1 MTLPVLDINDTNL
14 GLWRDGEMA
23 LSSPGY
29 ALLEGATYRF
39 GEAAREQARLH
50 PRQINHRYWSQLD
63 TEPLTPAFG
72 PSRHTA
78 DLVHSHL
85 LAIHEAGGRPE
96 QLLLA
101 APGSLQHDQ
110 LALLLG
116 IIEQCPF
123 SVAGLADRAV
133 AAVASYPVGEYN
145 WHVELQFNQA
155 LLTGMRHEGGALV
168 RDNMVPIPGSGWLAF
183 QESLARAVAEAFIR
197 QTRFDPRHSARD
209 EQALFDALPGILRKL
224 LTASETNVEFDGRQA
239 RVERSSLAEAC
250 DSHYQR
256 ILRTLAAGDARVF
269 LGSTL
274 FALPALTELLP
285 EAVQCEA
292 AAVSAGVTGHQDQVL
307 ADGSGIRF
315 ITSLPA
321 HAATGSAK
329 AAPAPTQTPA
339 AEKPPEIEQIEPSRC
354 QIEFSDG
361 ELHIQPVSGPAP
373 ALNGQPLGGAARLGD
388 GDRLELPDGSSWR
401 LVRESAGDS

>member
-1 MTLPVLDINDTNL
+1 MSLPVLDINDANL
-14 GLWRDGEMA
+14 GLWCDGEMTLA
-23 LSSPGY
+23 SPGY
-29 ALLEGATYRF
+29 ALLEGNSYTF
-39 GEAAREQARLH
+39 GEAARQQARLH

-72 PSRHTA
+72 TSRHTA

-96 QLLLA
+96 QIVLA

-133 AAVASYPVGEYN
+133 AATAGQAVSHYN
-145 WHVELQFNQA
+145 WHVELQLNQA
-155 LLTGMRHEGGALV
+155 LLTGMRYEAGMLV

-224 LTASETNVEFDGRQA
+224 QTASETNVEFDGRQA
-239 RVERSSLAEAC
+239 RIERTSLAEAC

-256 ILRTLAAGDARVF
+256 ILRTLTAGDAKVF
-269 LGSTL
+269 LGATL
-274 FALPALTELLP
+274 CALPALLEILP
-285 EAVQCEA
+285 DAVQCDA
-292 AAVSAGVTGHQDQVL
+292 AAVSSGVAGHRDKVL
-307 ADGSGIRF
+307 ADASGIRF

-321 HAATGSAK
+321 NA
-329 AAPAPTQTPA
+329 A
-339 AEKPPEIEQIEPSRC
+339 AESASAPVETEIEQLVPSRC
-354 QIEFSDG
+354 QIEFNSG
-361 ELHIQPVSGPAP
+361 ALHIQPLSGPTP
-373 ALNGQPLGGAARLGD
+373 ELNGQPLAASARIED
-388 GDRLELPDGSSWR
+388 GDRLTLPDGTTWR
-401 LVRESAGDS
+401 LVKDAQQ

>member
-1 MTLPVLDINDTNL
+1 MNLPILDINDASL

-29 ALLEGATYRF
+29 ALLEGNSYRF
-39 GEAAREQARLH
+39 GEPARQQARLH

-72 PSRHTA
+72 SSRHTA

-85 LAIHEAGGRPE
+85 LAIHEAGGRPD
-96 QLLLA
+96 QVVLA

-116 IIEQCPF
+116 IVEQCPF

-133 AAVASYPVGEYN
+133 AATAGQAVSEYN
-145 WHVELQFNQA
+145 WHVELQLNQA
-155 LLTGMRHEGGALV
+155 LLTGMRYEAGSIV

-209 EQALFDALPGILRKL
+209 EQALFDALPGILKKL
-224 LTASETNVEFDGRQA
+224 LSASETNVEFDGRQA
-239 RVERSSLAEAC
+239 RVERASLAEAC

-256 ILRTLAAGDARVF
+256 ILRTLLAGDAQVF
-269 LGSTL
+269 LGATL
-274 FALPALTELLP
+274 NGLPSLREKLP
-285 EAVQCEA
+285 DAVQCEA
-292 AAVSAGVTGHQDQVL
+292 TAVSAGVDVHQDRVL
-307 ADGSGIRF
+307 ADATGIRF

-321 HAATGSAK
+321 NAPAASAPVPEPAPV
-329 AAPAPTQTPA
+329 AAP
-339 AEKPPEIEQIEPSRC
+339 EPEPEPEQIAPSRC
-354 QIEFSDG
+354 QIEFRDG
-361 ELHIQPVSGPAP
+361 GLSIQPQSGPAP
-373 ALNGQPLGGAARLGD
+373 ALNGRALVAETQLGD
-388 GDRLELPDGSSWR
+388 GDLLQLPDGTIWR
-401 LVRESAGDS
+401 LSRET

>member
-1 MTLPVLDINDTNL
+1 MSLPVLDINDASL
-14 GLWRDGEMA
+14 GLWRNGAMD

-29 ALLEGATYRF
+29 ALLEGNGYRF
-39 GEAAREQARLH
+39 GEPAREQARLH

-72 PSRHTA
+72 SSRHTA

-85 LAIHEAGGRPE
+85 LAIHENSGRPD
-96 QLLLA
+96 QVILA

-133 AAVASYPVGEYN
+133 AATAEQEVGEYN
-145 WHVELQFNQA
+145 WHVELQLNQA
-155 LLTGMRHEGGALV
+155 LLTGMRFESGVLV

-209 EQALFDALPGILRKL
+209 EQALFDALPGILNKL
-224 LTASETNVEFDGRQA
+224 LSASETNVEFDGRQA
-239 RVERSSLAEAC
+239 RVERASLAEAC

-256 ILRTLAAGDARVF
+256 ILRTLSAGDARVF
-269 LGSTL
+269 LGATL
-274 FALPALTELLP
+274 QGLPSLTEKLP
-285 EAVQCEA
+285 GAVQCDAASVSSGVSDNQEA
-292 AAVSAGVTGHQDQVL
+292 LL
-307 ADGSGIRF
+307 ADATGVRF

-321 HAATGSAK
+321 AGATTATP
-329 AAPAPTQTPA
+329 APAPQPEPA
-339 AEKPPEIEQIEPSRC
+339 AAPEPEIEQIEPSRC
-354 QIEFSDG
+354 QIEFNDG
-361 ELHIQPVSGPAP
+361 ALLIQPLSGPAP
-373 ALNGQPLGGAARLGD
+373 ALNGRPLEAAAQLGD
-388 GDRLELPDGSSWR
+388 GDLLQLPDGTLWR
-401 LVRESAGDS
+401 LSRESSS

>member
-1 MTLPVLDINDTNL
+1 MGLPVLDINDSSL
-14 GLWRDGEMA
+14 GLWRNSELA

-29 ALLEGATYRF
+29 ALLDGGAYRF
-39 GEAAREQARLH
+39 GETARDEARLH

-72 PSRHTA
+72 AGRHTA

-85 LAIHEAGGRPE
+85 LAIHEAGGRPDK
-96 QLLLA
+96 LVLA

-123 SVAGLADRAV
+123 SVAGLVDRAV
-133 AAVASYPVGEYN
+133 AATAGQAVNAYN
-145 WHVELQFNQA
+145 WHVELQLNQA
-155 LLTGMRHEGGALV
+155 LVTGMRYEAGQLI
-168 RDNMVPIPGSGWLAF
+168 RDNLVPIPGSGWLAI

-224 LTASETNVEFDGRQA
+224 LSASETNVDLDGRQA
-239 RVERSSLAEAC
+239 RVERASLAQAC
-250 DSHYQR
+250 ESHYQR
-256 ILRTLAAGDARVF
+256 LLPTLSTGDAQVF
-269 LGSTL
+269 LGPTL
-274 FALPALTELLP
+274 FGLPALMDKLP
-285 EAVQCEA
+285 GARQCEPG
-292 AAVSAGVTGHQDQVL
+292 AVSGGVDRHQQQVL

-321 HAATGSAK
+321 SAG
-329 AAPAPTQTPA
+329 AAPAPAPEPVAEPPA
-339 AEKPPEIEQIEPSRC
+339 IEQTAPSRC
-354 QIEFSDG
+354 QMEFNNGSI
-361 ELHIQPVSGPAP
+361 HIQPLSGPAL
-373 ALNGQPLGGAARLGD
+373 AINGQGLERATELAD
-388 GDRLELPDGSSWR
+388 GDRLELPDGTAWR
-401 LVRESAGDS
+401 LVRDNVE